1 MWKFMSEFID
11 EFTHEFTHEFTYK
24 TAMSSCQGNFVKKI
38 KLVVYGKKI

>member
-1 MWKFMSEFID
+1 MSEFID
-11 EFTHEFTHEFTYK
+11 EFTHEFTYK